1 MIVPPWVRLL
11 AAAAVVC
18 GSFGAGWYVNGQRH
32 ENKALR
38 ADAGRQDALNKAVE
52 AERER
57 ADGYSRQVIALLE
70 ATPPVT
76 NTVREVIRANPSAC
90 VRPEPV
96 TLSLQSALSRANQ
109 AIAAAGGNGALP
121 ADASKAVK
129 PDGR

>member
-1 MIVPPWVRLL
+1 MIVPPWVKPVAL
-11 AAAAVVC
+11 AAALC
-18 GSFGAGWYVNGQRH
+18 GAFGAGHHYASIKSD
-32 ENKALR
+32 NKALR

-96 TLSLQSALSRANQ
+96 TLSLQSALSRANA
-109 AIAAAGGNGALP
+109 AIAAAGSDGVVP
-121 ADASKAVK
+121 SDASETRQ
-129 PDGR
+129 PDR